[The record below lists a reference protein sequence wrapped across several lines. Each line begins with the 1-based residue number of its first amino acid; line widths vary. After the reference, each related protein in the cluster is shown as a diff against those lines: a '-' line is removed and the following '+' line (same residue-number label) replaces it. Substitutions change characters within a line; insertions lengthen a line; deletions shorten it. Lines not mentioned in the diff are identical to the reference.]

1 MLASVF
7 CFLLLCGVIAGLNF
21 HGKGKKNVETP
32 SKVESVDSTKVKE
45 NVDTVNVDFPKRR
58 LKLRSFRKQ
67 RIKVITK
74 KTTSTVGEEAT
85 RRKERR

>member
-1 MLASVF
+1 ME
-7 CFLLLCGVIAGLNF
+7 
-21 HGKGKKNVETP
+21 KGRKNVETP

-45 NVDTVNVDFPKRR
+45 KVDTVNVDFPK
-58 LKLRSFRKQ
+58 KK
-67 RIKVITK
+67 IKVKKLQKAENKSHNEK